1 LFPPPDRSAPWPG
14 HYRDAAS
21 PFTPDGRYDDAVWS
35 YLPSA
40 RLALEWAV
48 APAIGVRIHLLR
60 RAPDAPVPDA
70 VSARVWQLIARTR
83 AAGVPLALVVDG
95 VAVHQ
100 S

>member
-1 LFPPPDRSAPWPG
+1 MFPPPVRSATWPG

-21 PFTPDGRYDDAVWS
+21 PFTLDAQFDNAVWS

-48 APAIGVRIHLLR
+48 APAIGVRVHLLR
-60 RAPDAPVPDA
+60 RAPDERVPDA

-95 VAVHQ
+95 VAVYR